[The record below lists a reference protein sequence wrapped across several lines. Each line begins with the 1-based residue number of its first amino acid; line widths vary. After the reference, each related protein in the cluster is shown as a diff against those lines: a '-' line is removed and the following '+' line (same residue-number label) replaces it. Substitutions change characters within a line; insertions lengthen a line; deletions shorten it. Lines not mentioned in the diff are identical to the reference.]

1 MKLDYINYSFD
12 PEKYNIHEEE
22 LEGLTLEDQVQLVA
36 DKMQQF
42 ADQQTAIKEEH
53 DRKAVKAFNEVK
65 KHKKLRA
72 AAQSQ
77 AANVRENRG
86 RLLKEYNSN
95 LPLIELKMEK
105 ANNE

>member
-1 MKLDYINYSFD
+1 MQLKYLKTVFD
-12 PEKYNIHEEE
+12 ADKYNITEEE
-22 LEGLTLEDQVQLVA
+22 LEGLPLKDQVELVA